1 VPAIYFRLSSPRR
14 GPPFTSRV
22 IALKKT
28 LWNLEDMRVSI
39 VMGYPHYS
47 WMVYFMENP
56 NLKWMRT
63 GGSPISEKL
72 HLGLW
77 LQPIPFAAQLG
88 VRRMDLGRD
97 RIISTQGK
105 PRISTLD

>member
-1 VPAIYFRLSSPRR
+1 
-14 GPPFTSRV
+14 
-22 IALKKT
+22 
-28 LWNLEDMRVSI
+28 
-39 VMGYPHYS
+39 
-47 WMVYFMENP
+47 MENP